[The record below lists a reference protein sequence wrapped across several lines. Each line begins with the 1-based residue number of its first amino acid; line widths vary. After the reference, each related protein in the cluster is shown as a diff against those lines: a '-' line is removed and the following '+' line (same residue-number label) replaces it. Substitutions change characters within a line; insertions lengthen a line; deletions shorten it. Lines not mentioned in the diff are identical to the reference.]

1 MVKFSSRDGND
12 IPPFL
17 GGNNMEQWYHS
28 PTWWKLGRCCIDFAG
43 LPGSGYPIYPTGQ
56 VWCRKNHLRCIL
68 PSPPSNMQLSWD
80 VKPRTK
86 ITFKTAFIWEG
97 WHWKARKSTR
107 QGTHIFLFWKNIS
120 SPREVSAQ
128 SRHFR
133 ILFGPMPPPRHLPP
147 AEGTSCGVSI
157 QESATCQA
165 YERAQALTKLF
176 QQITSSA
183 ARQQAVCQAT
193 INCFPQRCK
202 YSLWTR
208 GFSVYS
214 NNPESQF
221 WLTEQA
227 FLDKRNPV
235 VFRFPPAVF
244 DHTKVRK
251 ALQSYTFTIPLPRK

>member
-43 LPGSGYPIYPTGQ
+43 LPGSGYPIYPTGE

-107 QGTHIFLFWKNIS
+107 QGTHIFLLEEYFQPKRGVSPKSTFPDTFWAHATSPTPPTSWRHILWCFHTGECYLPSVWTCTGTHQTVPTNHLKWGQTTSCLS
-120 SPREVSAQ
+120 SNDQLLPSALQVFTLDTGLLCLFKQPRESVLAH
-128 SRHFR
+128 R
-133 ILFGPMPPPRHLPP
+133 
-147 AEGTSCGVSI
+147 ASI
-157 QESATCQA
+157 S
-165 YERAQALTKLF
+165 
-176 QQITSSA
+176 
-183 ARQQAVCQAT
+183 
-193 INCFPQRCK
+193 
-202 YSLWTR
+202 W
-208 GFSVYS
+208 
-214 NNPESQF
+214 
-221 WLTEQA
+221 
-227 FLDKRNPV
+227 
-235 VFRFPPAVF
+235 
-244 DHTKVRK
+244 
-251 ALQSYTFTIPLPRK
+251 

>member
-43 LPGSGYPIYPTGQ
+43 LPGSGYPIYPTGE

-86 ITFKTAFIWEG
+86 TTFKTAFIWEG

-107 QGTHIFLFWKNIS
+107 QGTYIFCFGRILKNIS

-128 SRHFR
+128 SRHSR
-133 ILFGPMPPPRHLPP
+133 ILFGPMPPPQHLPP

-193 INCFPQRCK
+193 WSTASLSAASIHFGHGASLFLQTTQRVSFGSQSKHFLIKEILWCSDSPQ
-202 YSLWTR
+202 
-208 GFSVYS
+208 
-214 NNPESQF
+214 P
-221 WLTEQA
+221 
-227 FLDKRNPV
+227 FL
-235 VFRFPPAVF
+235 
-244 DHTKVRK
+244 
-251 ALQSYTFTIPLPRK
+251 TIPR